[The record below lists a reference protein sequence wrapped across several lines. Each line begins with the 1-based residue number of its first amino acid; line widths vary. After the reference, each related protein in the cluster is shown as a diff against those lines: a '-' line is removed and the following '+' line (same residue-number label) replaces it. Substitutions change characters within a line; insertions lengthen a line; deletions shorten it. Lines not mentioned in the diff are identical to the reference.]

1 MRELRRCGL
10 WGLAAAG
17 ALTITVYA
25 GTTATGHSRLDFAI
39 GQARQMVS
47 LSNNKSVRQD
57 NKALR
62 ATETPEGRQLAE
74 AVRALTAD
82 RDRLQTQ
89 LATLE
94 RSVGEVSA
102 SLARVEKAAQ
112 TATQPTAQSA
122 PVAVQSAPATAQ
134 SAPATAQSAP
144 ATAQSAPVAVQSAPA
159 TTPPAHAPEEVT
171 ASIRSPATPATQGA
185 PTKTEFGLD
194 LGGANTIDGLR
205 VLWATARQRHGAL
218 LEGLRPVVHVRDRPR
233 SGNVEMRLVAGPLAN
248 AVTAARMCATLVA
261 AGAICQPSAYDGQR
275 LAAR

>member
-122 PVAVQSAPATAQ
+122 PVSAQ
-134 SAPATAQSAP
+134 SAPATA
-144 ATAQSAPVAVQSAPA
+144 QSAPA

-275 LAAR
+275 LATR